1 MVDYSR
7 RRERVLEQIPGA
19 GLVLF
24 SNPERIRNNDVHHEY
39 RQDSDLYYLTGYD
52 EPESVLVLRHEAP
65 RFTLFVRPRD
75 PDREVWD
82 GPRAGV
88 DGAVSRFG
96 ADAAHPI
103 AELGERLPGLLS
115 GLDAVHYRL
124 GRERSHDDLLL
135 RALETV
141 RRSAKKGVLDPETI
155 VSPTVVLHE
164 MRLRKGPEELELMR
178 RAAAITREGHVAAM
192 AFTKPDAFEYETESV
207 LSSIFRRNGSAR
219 HAYAPIV
226 GSGPN
231 ATILHYNSNDRR
243 MQAGELLL
251 IDAGCEFGYYASD
264 VTRTFPVSG
273 KFSAAQ
279 RTVYDVVLRAEL
291 EAIAA
296 CRIGATVPAVHA
308 VALRVIT
315 EALIEL
321 KVIEGPVETALE
333 KELYKPWYMHGTS
346 HWLGMDVHDVGRYYL
361 DGKPRQLEPGMVLTV
376 EPGLYFAASDERVPE
391 ALRGIGIRIEDDVLI
406 TDSDPEVLTASIPKH
421 PDEVERAC
429 AA

>member
-7 RRERVLEQIPGA
+7 RRERVLEQIPRA

-88 DGAVSRFG
+88 DGAVTRFG

-124 GRERSHDDLLL
+124 GRERSNDDVML
-135 RALETV
+135 RALDAV
-141 RRSAKKGVLDPETI
+141 RRSAKKGVLAPETI
-155 VSPTVVLHE
+155 VSPAVVLHE

-219 HAYAPIV
+219 HAYSPIV

-273 KFSAAQ
+273 KFSPAQ
-279 RTVYDVVLRAEL
+279 RAVYDIVLRAEL
-291 EAIAA
+291 EAIGA

-308 VALRVIT
+308 VALRIIT

-321 KVIEGPVETALE
+321 KMIEGPLETAIE

-376 EPGLYFAASDERVPE
+376 EPGLYFSASDERVPE
-391 ALRGIGIRIEDDVLI
+391 AFRGIGIRIEDDVLI
-406 TDSDPEVLTASIPKH
+406 TESDPEVLTASIPKH

>member
-1 MVDYSR
+1 
-7 RRERVLEQIPGA
+7 VLEQIPGA

-24 SNPERIRNNDVHHEY
+24 SNPERIRNNDVEHEY
-39 RQDSDLYYLTGYD
+39 RQDSDFHYLSGYA
-52 EPESVLVLRHEAP
+52 EPDSVLVLRHEAP

-88 DGAVSRFG
+88 DGAMQRFG

-124 GRERSHDDLLL
+124 GRERAQDDVLLKT
-135 RALETV
+135 LEGV
-141 RRSAKKGVLDPETI
+141 RRLARRGVRAPETI
-155 VSPTVVLHE
+155 VNPALVLHE
-164 MRLRKGPEELELMR
+164 MRLRKEPAEIELMR

-192 AFTKPDAFEYETESV
+192 AFTRPDAFEYETEAV
-207 LSSIFRRNGSAR
+207 LGSIFRRNGAER
-219 HAYAPIV
+219 HAYSPIV

-231 ATILHYNSNDRR
+231 ATILHYRSNDRR

-273 KFSAAQ
+273 KFSGPQ
-279 RTVYDVVLRAEL
+279 RAVYEIVLRAEL

-296 CRIGATVPAVHA
+296 CRIGASVEAPHD
-308 VALRVIT
+308 VALRVLT
-315 EALIEL
+315 EGLIEL
-321 KVIEGPVETALE
+321 KLIEGPLSSAIEQG
-333 KELYKPWYMHGTS
+333 LYKPWYMHRTS
-346 HWLGMDVHDVGRYYL
+346 HWLGMDVHDVGNYHVG
-361 DGKPRQLEPGMVLTV
+361 GKPRSLEPGMVLTV
-376 EPGLYFAASDERVPE
+376 EPGLYFSATDERVP
-391 ALRGIGIRIEDDVLI
+391 APFRGIGIRIEDDVLV
-406 TDSDPEVLTASIPKH
+406 TESDPEVLTGSIPKH

>member
-7 RRERVLEQIPGA
+7 RRERALEQIPGA

-24 SNPERIRNNDVHHEY
+24 SNPERIRNNDVEHEY
-39 RQDSDLYYLTGYD
+39 RQDSDFHYLSGYD

-88 DGAVSRFG
+88 DGAMERFG

-103 AELGERLPGLLS
+103 AELAERLPGLLS
-115 GLDAVHYRL
+115 GLDAVYYRL
-124 GRERSHDDLLL
+124 GRERTQDDVML
-135 RALETV
+135 RTLEGV
-141 RRSAKKGVLDPETI
+141 RRLSRRGVRAPETI
-155 VSPTVVLHE
+155 VNPGVVLHE
-164 MRLRKGPEELELMR
+164 MRLRKEPSEIELMR

-192 AFTKPDAFEYETESV
+192 AFTKPDAFEYETEAVLNSV
-207 LSSIFRRNGSAR
+207 FRRNGSER
-219 HAYAPIV
+219 HAYSPIV

-231 ATILHYNSNDRR
+231 STILHYRSNDRR
-243 MQAGELLL
+243 MLAGELLL
-251 IDAGCEFGYYASD
+251 VDAGCEFGYYASD

-279 RTVYDVVLRAEL
+279 RAVYEVVLRAEL

-296 CRIGATVPAVHA
+296 CRIGASVEAPHD
-308 VALRVIT
+308 VALRVLT
-315 EALIEL
+315 EGLIDLKLIEGSL
-321 KVIEGPVETALE
+321 STALE
-333 KELYKPWYMHGTS
+333 QGLYKPWYMHRTS
-346 HWLGMDVHDVGRYYL
+346 HWLGMDVHDVGNYHVG
-361 DGKPRQLEPGMVLTV
+361 GKPRALEPGMVLTV
-376 EPGLYFAASDERVPE
+376 EPGLYFSASDQNVPE
-391 ALRGIGIRIEDDVLI
+391 AFRGIGIRIEDDVLV
-406 TDSDPEVLTASIPKH
+406 TESDPEVLTASIPKH

>member
-24 SNPERIRNNDVHHEY
+24 SNPERIRNNDVEHEY
-39 RQDSDLYYLTGYD
+39 RQDSDFHYLCGYD

-75 PDREVWD
+75 PEREVWD

-88 DGAVSRFG
+88 DGAVARFG

-103 AELGERLPGLLS
+103 AELAERLPTLLS

-124 GRERSHDDLLL
+124 GRERAHDDVVL
-135 RALETV
+135 RTLDAV
-141 RRSAKKGVLDPETI
+141 RRLARRGVKAPETI
-155 VSPTVVLHE
+155 VNPGVVLHE
-164 MRLRKGPEELELMR
+164 MRLRKEPAELDLMR
-178 RAAAITREGHVAAM
+178 RAAAITREGHLAAM
-192 AFTKPDAFEYETESV
+192 AFTRPDAFEYETEAV
-207 LSSIFRRNGSAR
+207 LGSAFRRNGSER
-219 HAYAPIV
+219 HAYSPIV

-231 ATILHYNSNDRR
+231 ATILHYRRNDRQ
-243 MQAGELLL
+243 MLAGELLL

-273 KFSAAQ
+273 KFSGPQ
-279 RTVYDVVLRAEL
+279 RAVYEIVLRAEL

-296 CRIGATVPAVHA
+296 CRIGASVEAPHD
-308 VALRVIT
+308 VAIRVLT
-315 EALIEL
+315 QGLIEL
-321 KVIEGPVETALE
+321 GLIEGPLSTAVEQG
-333 KELYKPWYMHGTS
+333 LYKPWYMHRTS
-346 HWLGMDVHDVGRYYL
+346 HWLGMDVHDVGSYHVS
-361 DGKPRQLEPGMVLTV
+361 GKPRVLEPGMTLTV
-376 EPGLYFAASDERVPE
+376 EPGLYFSAGDTRVPE
-391 ALRGIGIRIEDDVLI
+391 PFRGIGIRIEDDVLV
-406 TDSDPEVLTASIPKH
+406 TESDPEVLTASIPKH